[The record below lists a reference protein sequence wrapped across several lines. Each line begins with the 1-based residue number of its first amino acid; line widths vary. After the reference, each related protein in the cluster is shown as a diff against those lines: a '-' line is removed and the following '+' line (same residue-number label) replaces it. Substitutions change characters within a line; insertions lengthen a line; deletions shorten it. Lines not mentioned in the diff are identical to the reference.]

1 MLTNILVFLMF
12 YSVLII
18 IQLIKGANTIRTV
31 TNKLFVSRVSDHEQE
46 ITDEDAKNV
55 KRITSANGLVS
66 IITFLGILTPY
77 YLVMVTLLILDNV
90 ITWLSDR
97 YFKYSI
103 EQYKKE
109 NSDISVYKVTR
120 NIRNMTYFILIL
132 RLIVFL
138 YIPITH
144 FGSMNI

>member
-1 MLTNILVFLMF
+1 
-12 YSVLII
+12 
-18 IQLIKGANTIRTV
+18 
-31 TNKLFVSRVSDHEQE
+31 VSDHEQE